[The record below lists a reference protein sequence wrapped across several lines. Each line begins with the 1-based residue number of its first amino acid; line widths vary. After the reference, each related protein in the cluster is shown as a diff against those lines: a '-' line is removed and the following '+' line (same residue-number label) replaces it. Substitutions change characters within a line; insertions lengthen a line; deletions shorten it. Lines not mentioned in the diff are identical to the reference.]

1 MADLGKTLLAI
12 GFALFAGAVAW
23 WYLFFE
29 QVFGEDVKNAS
40 ECFYYTT
47 DMCSLGEVVGV
58 VGSIPTYSPIPFWAS
73 IVVFAAGIALLAFGP
88 RKS

>member
-1 MADLGKTLLAI
+1 MADLGKTLMIVGI
-12 GFALFAGAVAW
+12 GLFAGAVAW

-29 QVFGEDVKNAS
+29 QVFGEDVKKAS

-47 DMCSLGEVVGV
+47 KICSLGEVVGV
-58 VGSIPTYSPIPFWAS
+58 VGQIPPYSPVSFWAA
-73 IVVFAAGIALLAFGP
+73 VVALGAGVALLALAP

>member
-1 MADLGKTLLAI
+1 MADLGKTLLVL
-12 GFALFAGAVAW
+12 GFGLFAGAVAW

-29 QVFGEDVKNAS
+29 QVFGEDVKKAS

-47 DMCSLGEVVGV
+47 DICSLGEVVGA
-58 VGSIPTYSPIPFWAS
+58 VGRIPTYSPIPFWAS
-73 IVVFAAGIALLAFGP
+73 IVAVGAGIALLAFAP